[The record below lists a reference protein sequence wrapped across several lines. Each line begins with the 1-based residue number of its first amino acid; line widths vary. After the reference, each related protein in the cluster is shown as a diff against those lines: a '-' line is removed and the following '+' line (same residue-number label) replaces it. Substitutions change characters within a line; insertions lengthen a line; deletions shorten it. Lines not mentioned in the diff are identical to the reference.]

1 MTSNGKPHFSTNIFQ
16 NQPNGEVS
24 EAVNAAVGQDKV
36 RATRVRIG
44 TNQPVILKTTAR
56 TRQRD
61 TENTRSPTHST
72 KCQTVQVAAWVK
84 HPIRA
89 ELQRI
94 AKQEGLSMSATIAA
108 LLEAAIRHKLHI
120 QQGVLLEPIIKQAIR
135 KEIHAYSSRIA
146 MLLVRNIFDAGQTKA
161 IVNNLLSRQ
170 PGVNDAVLKTILARA
185 QQLAKGNIT
194 RKTPQLTE
202 LIEAVEKWLRE
213 DAEGTHGSRENHQ
226 VHENARQR

>member
-1 MTSNGKPHFSTNIFQ
+1 
-16 NQPNGEVS
+16 
-24 EAVNAAVGQDKV
+24 
-36 RATRVRIG
+36 
-44 TNQPVILKTTAR
+44 VILKPIAR

-61 TENTRSPTHST
+61 TENTRSPHHST
-72 KCQTVQVAAWVK
+72 KRQTVQVASWVP

-94 AKQEGLSMSATIAA
+94 AKQEGLSLSATIAA

-120 QQGVLLEPIIKQAIR
+120 QQGALLEPIIKQAIR

-146 MLLVRNIFDAGQTKA
+146 LLLVRSIFDAGQTKA
-161 IVNNLLSRQ
+161 VVNNLLSRQ
-170 PGVNDAVLKTILARA
+170 PGVTDAVLKTILARA

-202 LIEAVEKWLRE
+202 VIAAVETWLQE
-213 DAEGTHGSRENHQ
+213 DAEGTNGSRENH
-226 VHENARQR
+226 